1 MRNLFQK
8 IIATPVGI
16 SWYRPSLPLS
26 SRPAIWGLKL
36 SIVILMN
43 LSLLILRSS
52 VSLAQIG
59 EIRALLPQLRRQTNV
74 RIFLPR
80 DLTIPG
86 ERIYVNAQGDANGYR
101 INLGSNP
108 QCRGETA
115 CWMGLLGA
123 TRGQRPPADFKQV
136 PLARGIMGYYFAHP
150 RRTSILYWVY
160 DGVLYGIQLKIDEE
174 EIINIA
180 NSAIEETLG
189 N

>member
-1 MRNLFQK
+1 MKKLFQK
-8 IIATPVGI
+8 VMQTPVSI
-16 SWYRPSLPLS
+16 SLPLPILYALR
-26 SRPAIWGLKL
+26 RPTILGLKL

-52 VSLAQIG
+52 VSLAQIA
-59 EIRALLPQLRRQTNV
+59 EIRALLPQLQRQTNV

-86 ERIYVNAQGDANGYR
+86 ERIYVNGQASTDGYG
-101 INLGSNP
+101 ISLGTHP
-108 QCRGETA
+108 QCQSNS
-115 CWMGLLGA
+115 CWIGSLGA

-136 PLARGIMGYYFAHP
+136 PLARGITGYYFAHP

-160 DGVLYGIQLKIDEE
+160 DGVLYGIQLKIGEQ
-174 EIINIA
+174 EIIDIA

>member
-1 MRNLFQK
+1 MKKLFQK
-8 IIATPVGI
+8 VMQTPVSI
-16 SWYRPSLPLS
+16 SLFISTLYVLR
-26 SRPAIWGLKL
+26 RPAIWGLKL

-43 LSLLILRSS
+43 LSLIILRSS
-52 VSLAQIG
+52 VSLAQIA

-74 RIFLPR
+74 RIFLPK

-86 ERIYVNAQGDANGYR
+86 PRIYVNAQGDSNGYG
-101 INLGSNP
+101 ISLGSHP

-115 CWMGLLGA
+115 CWMGSLGGA
-123 TRGQRPPADFKQV
+123 RGQRPPADFKQV
-136 PLARGIMGYYFAHP
+136 PLARGITGYYFAHP
-150 RRTSILYWVY
+150 RRISILYWVY
-160 DGVLYGIQLKIDEE
+160 DGVLYWMQLKTDEE

>member
-1 MRNLFQK
+1 MTLMWKF
-8 IIATPVGI
+8 
-16 SWYRPSLPLS
+16 Y
-26 SRPAIWGLKL
+26 
-36 SIVILMN
+36 IVILIN
-43 LSLLILRSS
+43 LGVLIGMSS
-52 VSLAQIG
+52 ISLAQIE
-59 EIRALLPQLRRQTNV
+59 EIRSLLPQLRRQTNV

-86 ERIYVNAQGDANGYR
+86 ERIYVNAQGDANGYG
-101 INLGSNP
+101 ISLGTHP
-108 QCRGETA
+108 QCNSNA

-136 PLARGIMGYYFAHP
+136 PLSRGITGYYFAHP

-160 DGVLYGIQLKIDEE
+160 DGVLYVIQLKVDEE
-174 EIINIA
+174 TVIDIA

>member
-1 MRNLFQK
+1 MKKLFQK
-8 IIATPVGI
+8 IRKTPVSI
-16 SWYRPSLPLS
+16 SLS
-26 SRPAIWGLKL
+26 MPTLYALRRPAILGLKL

-52 VSLAQIG
+52 VSLAQIA
-59 EIRALLPQLRRQTNV
+59 EIRALLPQLQRQTNV

-86 ERIYVNAQGDANGYR
+86 ERIYVNAQGDANGYG
-101 INLGSNP
+101 ISLGSHP

-136 PLARGIMGYYFAHP
+136 PLARGITGYYFAHP